1 MKMPIRDG
9 SNWIALWA
17 SIPET
22 VKYTILAMF
31 LSIVLAFKNDGRSL
45 RDRIT
50 DVLATP
56 IIVVMAGSG
65 VEQLGASPFWTLAI
79 GGVVAALGVAPLKT
93 ILYKYLDRWSDRRA
107 EQ

>member
-17 SIPET
+17 SIPDT
-22 VKYTILAMF
+22 VKYTILAMV
-31 LSIVLAFKNDGRSL
+31 LSIIMALKNDGRSI
-45 RDRIT
+45 RDRVT

-56 IIVVMAGSG
+56 VIVVMVGSG
-65 VEQLGASPFWTLAI
+65 VEHLGASPFWTLAI
-79 GGVVAALGVAPLKT
+79 GGAVAGYGIAPIKAL
-93 ILYKYLDRWSDRRA
+93 LYKYLDRWSGRRS